1 MKTYHD
7 IAIEKKFGKYIFS
20 KEFSFKKRKNK
31 TKSPLSNT
39 ASDSPKSDNDN
50 HYHKSKKSLDFKN
63 NNDPFLFESNLDI
76 DDNPFLSSIN
86 KCHHFTMN
94 LPSEQFINS
103 YMKVRSKITLN
114 ENISN
119 FLENDFVPKFTFNN
133 NSKSLFSNPILN
145 EEIFYNDG
153 LNTYTNS
160 DLNKKNNC
168 NEMIINEEKKINNE
182 SKEIKDDSSN
192 KDNTLINISEKD
204 NIVIEAL
211 KALDKDYYKEKKE
224 EKELNLELKELDFE
238 KIFIKEE
245 KSNIINEIDEL
256 NEKKII
262 FELIDKRIKQYY
274 NYYKKNKT
282 YKLNENKEVIVKF
295 KTEIQNSLVLELTN
309 EKYLFLNF
317 KSIVISLYNLV
328 INWLSNS
335 HFQIYLNR
343 IREKN
348 ISYENN
354 NIYLDI
360 FIELMDKYNTIKD
373 ICPFLEKDFKEIIDN
388 FQNKKKIKF
397 CICELLTDLYWD
409 YIFKIHEINKIFTTG
424 YTVNNIKKNIIFEEA
439 KHAMKSIIDILI
451 VYDVSY
457 KKNIGEILNLPYM
470 EKENIFL
477 MTYIIK
483 YKKNANPFVITNPCI
498 DKNTDKKLENKD
510 IEGINNKTKKNVENK
525 NTENFSL
532 EEVYK
537 YIQGDSDSKK
547 GKKKNKKRQKKK
559 RNKNEDNESKEI
571 NIENNNY
578 DGNYY
583 DEVDPVVE
591 EFIQYFENF
600 NKNKT
605 DCVKIKP
612 KISQDW
618 IKSIS

>member
-1 MKTYHD
+1 MKNYHD

-20 KEFSFKKRKNK
+20 KEFNFKKRKNK

-39 ASDSPKSDNDN
+39 ASDSPKSDKDN
-50 HYHKSKKSLDFKN
+50 HYHKCKKSLDFKN
-63 NNDPFLFESNLDI
+63 NTDPFLFESNLDI

-94 LPSEQFINS
+94 FPSEQFIDS
-103 YMKVRSKITLN
+103 YMKVRSKVTIN
-114 ENISN
+114 ENISK
-119 FLENDFVPKFTFNN
+119 FLENDFIPKFNFNN

-145 EEIFYNDG
+145 DEIFYNDG
-153 LNTYTNS
+153 INTYTNT
-160 DLNKKNNC
+160 DLNKKNHC
-168 NEMIINEEKKINNE
+168 NELIINEEKKINNE
-182 SKEIKDDSSN
+182 LKEIKNDSSN

-224 EKELNLELKELDFE
+224 LNLELKELDFE

-245 KSNIINEIDEL
+245 KTNIINEIDEL

-295 KTEIQNSLVLELTN
+295 KTEIQNSLILELTN

-457 KKNIGEILNLPYM
+457 KKNLGEILNLPYM

-477 MTYIIK
+477 MKMQILLLSQILVLIK
-483 YKKNANPFVITNPCI
+483 ILI
-498 DKNTDKKLENKD
+498 
-510 IEGINNKTKKNVENK
+510 
-525 NTENFSL
+525 
-532 EEVYK
+532 
-537 YIQGDSDSKK
+537 
-547 GKKKNKKRQKKK
+547 
-559 RNKNEDNESKEI
+559 
-571 NIENNNY
+571 
-578 DGNYY
+578 
-583 DEVDPVVE
+583 
-591 EFIQYFENF
+591 
-600 NKNKT
+600 
-605 DCVKIKP
+605 KI
-612 KISQDW
+612 
-618 IKSIS
+618 